1 MTSSGAHSF
10 DTRIGRCAIEW
21 RGGLC
26 VRVHLPGGEEHR
38 DNTMPPAIEAL
49 TEAIA
54 CAAAG
59 HDTDFAASPLDW
71 SGVEPF
77 RRDVYRLCA
86 AISKGRVRTY
96 GDMAR
101 ELGDVGLSRAVGA
114 ALGANPFPVVIPCHR
129 VIASGGGWGGFS
141 APEGLAAKR
150 RLLDIEGAF
159 GVETLPLFGT
169 RDSVHAQ

>member
-10 DTRIGRCAIEW
+10 DTRIGRSAIAW
-21 RGGLC
+21 RDGLC
-26 VRVHLPGGEEHR
+26 VRVHLPGGEEHG
-38 DNTMPPAIEAL
+38 DGAMPPAI
-49 TEAIA
+49 
-54 CAAAG
+54 AAV
-59 HDTDFAASPLDW
+59 AASIARAASGLDADFSAAPLDW

-86 AISKGRVRTY
+86 AIQKGRVRSY
-96 GDMAR
+96 GEIAR

-114 ALGANPFPVVIPCHR
+114 ALGANPFPIVIPCHR

-141 APEGLAAKR
+141 SPEGLAAKK

-159 GVETLPLFGT
+159 GADTLPLFGA
-169 RDSVHAQ
+169 RDAG